1 MVSPWTTLVGYC
13 NGAERITIAAPYIKA
28 ALLEDLLV
36 YVSNEVNLECFTRWT
51 PKDILEGAADTAC
64 RNLVVARGGKFYLHN
79 RLHAKYYRFNDQV
92 LIGSA
97 NCTASGLN
105 YKQIGNLEIL
115 CQPDQSFDKD
125 EFEKQ
130 LRAEARELSDEEMAL
145 WLTCPVNAP
154 TVNTT
159 RGQILTNSLEDW
171 KPLTRFPD
179 YLWLIYSGK
188 EIKAL
193 DPAQGERARADLKVL
208 GAPQDLSQEQFARWM
223 KTCLLAAPFVGSVLK
238 VAGTT
243 QEDARQVLSNEWGLE
258 ASAAERARTTAE
270 NWIRY
275 FGIT

>member
-1 MVSPWTTLVGYC
+1 MISPWTTLVDYC

-28 ALLEDLLV
+28 AVLEDLLK
-36 YVSNEVNLECFTRWT
+36 YVSNDVNLECFTRWT
-51 PKDILEGAADTAC
+51 AKDILEGATDTAC

-79 RLHAKYYRFNDQV
+79 RLHAKYYRFNDQA

-105 YKQIGNLEIL
+105 YKQRGNLEIL
-115 CQPDQSFDKD
+115 CEPDQSFDKD

-130 LRAEARELSDEEMAL
+130 LRAEAREVSDEELAL

-154 TVNTT
+154 TAQGHV
-159 RGQILTNSLEDW
+159 LTNTLEDW
-171 KPLTRFPD
+171 KPITRFPD

-188 EIKAL
+188 EIRVL
-193 DPAQGERARADLKVL
+193 DPAQRERAKADLQVL
-208 GAPQDLSQEQFARWM
+208 GPPQDLSQEQFDCWIR
-223 KTCLLAAPFVGSVLK
+223 TCLLAAPFVGSVKK
-238 VAGTT
+238 VEGTS

-258 ASAAERARTTAE
+258 TSEAERSRRTAE